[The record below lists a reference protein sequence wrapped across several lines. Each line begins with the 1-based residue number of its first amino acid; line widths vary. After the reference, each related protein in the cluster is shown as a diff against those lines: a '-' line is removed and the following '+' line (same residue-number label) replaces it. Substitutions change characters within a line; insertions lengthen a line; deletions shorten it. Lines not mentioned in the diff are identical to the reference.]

1 MTEQLQKD
9 VFINEDL
16 RYFQL
21 TNIFFDKPLNED
33 DIITLKEV
41 FFSINN
47 ISQIY
52 FKDTFDLK
60 GIEIVKSVLEISP
73 TMEDSLVEKYILNA
87 STLDKNK
94 LLNMNFSNIDTWFIS
109 YKENENSFSTITI
122 DKYREEVNLI
132 DRITS
137 AINTS
142 SSPVEKIMYIYNFCK
157 KLNYKDNAST
167 TLLDILKTKESNKSG
182 YAYVFNELLNT
193 IGIKSF
199 MAESI
204 TDNSNSFV
212 NLVKVDDDKYKIHG
226 IYLFDSFSDSISK
239 DEINEKLR
247 GINYNYFLI
256 TIPTYLNTIFSDKL
270 LGVASCFTHDY
281 EYDLERLRRT
291 SPKEFNTLLETF
303 DMDFLN
309 IYKKVND
316 TKKVDDEIKL
326 NIIKNNI
333 SEELQKITIENYFI
347 REEKISKYPFKK
359 IA

>member
-21 TNIFFDKPLNED
+21 TNIFFDRPLNEE

-73 TMEDSLVEKYILNA
+73 TMEDALVEKYILNA

-109 YKENENSFSTITI
+109 YKENENSFSIITI

-132 DRITS
+132 NRITS

-142 SSPVEKIMYIYNFCK
+142 SSPVEKIMHVYDFCK
-157 KLNYKDNAST
+157 KLNYKDNAPT
-167 TLLDILKTKESNKSG
+167 TLLDILKTNEINKSG

-212 NLVKVDDDKYKIHG
+212 NLVKVDDDKYKTKVFKNTAENWITNALSEDIKQAEEVRSILNYTLKEKHE
-226 IYLFDSFSDSISK
+226 IDLNEFVENSIKSDELKESFKEHMEDK
-239 DEINEKLR
+239 GLDESFNIDKKWVEKKLKKR
-247 GINYNYFLI
+247 GIKTDNGFDI
-256 TIPTYLNTIFSDKL
+256 K
-270 LGVASCFTHDY
+270 A
-281 EYDLERLRRT
+281 DLT
-291 SPKEFNTLLETF
+291 
-303 DMDFLN
+303 DFEDPMKYSVRQN
-309 IYKKVND
+309 PDGSIDIV
-316 TKKVDDEIKL
+316 
-326 NIIKNNI
+326 IKNVRF
-333 SEELQKITIENYFI
+333 Y
-347 REEKISKYPFKK
+347 EEK
-359 IA
+359 

>member
-21 TNIFFDKPLNED
+21 TNIFFDRPLNEE

-73 TMEDSLVEKYILNA
+73 TMEDALVEKYILNA

-132 DRITS
+132 NRITS

-167 TLLDILKTKESNKSG
+167 TLLDILKTNESNKSG

-226 IYLFDSFSDSISK
+226 IYLFDK
-239 DEINEKLR
+239 
-247 GINYNYFLI
+247 
-256 TIPTYLNTIFSDKL
+256 
-270 LGVASCFTHDY
+270 
-281 EYDLERLRRT
+281 
-291 SPKEFNTLLETF
+291 
-303 DMDFLN
+303 
-309 IYKKVND
+309 
-316 TKKVDDEIKL
+316 
-326 NIIKNNI
+326 
-333 SEELQKITIENYFI
+333 
-347 REEKISKYPFKK
+347 
-359 IA
+359 

>member
-21 TNIFFDKPLNED
+21 TNIFFDRPLSED

-87 STLDKNK
+87 STLDKKK

-137 AINTS
+137 SINS
-142 SSPVEKIMYIYNFCK
+142 KSSPVEKIMYIYDFCK
-157 KLNYKDNAST
+157 KLNYKENAST
-167 TLLDILKTKESNKSG
+167 TLLDILKTHESNKSG
-182 YAYVFNELLNT
+182 YAYTFNELLNN

-199 MAESI
+199 MASSI

-212 NLVKVDDDKYKIHG
+212 NLALVDDDKYEVHG
-226 IYLFDSFSDSISK
+226 IYLFDPFSDSISK

-256 TIPTYLNTIFSDKL
+256 TLPTYLNTVFNDKL
-270 LGVASCFTHDY
+270 LGVASCLTHDY

-291 SPKEFNTLLETF
+291 SPKELNTLTETF
-303 DMDFLN
+303 NMDFLS
-309 IYKKVND
+309 IYKRVSD
-316 TKKVDDEIKL
+316 TKKIDDEVKL
-326 NIIKNNI
+326 SIIKNNI
-333 SEELQKITIENYFI
+333 KEELHDITTENYFA
-347 REEKISKYPFKK
+347 REEKISKYSFKK